1 MSEDAEVRSG
11 PYIGKELSK
20 HSFVV
25 DEPTLVSYYAGLEL
39 TRPGEVDALT
49 PSLIASGPDNAPFGE
64 IAFDNHMGHLWMRQE
79 WALYSPLQTG
89 EQYVTGGRITDI
101 YQKRDRNVVR
111 YSVEVHDAAGNLMV
125 ATQHHQSFL
134 LERPSG
140 EVTFRDP
147 QAKAGARK
155 FIIPEGQRFQPLERT
170 ITLAM
175 CDDFWQ
181 GDKNYHSNREESEK
195 LGFKDVVVG
204 GRMTQPYIASLLED
218 RYGASWWTSGL
229 LDIKFTNPVWLGD
242 TITAHGVE
250 TGVSA
255 DDPKRT
261 SVFLWISK
269 SDDTVVLIANAS
281 VENPD

>member
-11 PYIGKELSK
+11 PYVGKELSK

-25 DEPTLVSYYAGLEL
+25 DEATLASYYEGLQL
-39 TRPGEVDALT
+39 SRPSNKEALM
-49 PSLIASGPDNAPFGE
+49 PSLVASGPDNAPFAE

-79 WALYSPLQTG
+79 WALFGPMQVG
-89 EQYVTGGRITDI
+89 ERYETSGRITDI
-101 YQKRDRNVVR
+101 YQKRDRNVVQ
-111 YSVEVHDAAGNLMV
+111 YTVEARNACGDLLV

-134 LERPSG
+134 LEKPSG

-155 FIIPEGQRFQPLERT
+155 FIIPEGERLDPLERT

-195 LGFKDVVVG
+195 LGFTDVVVG
-204 GRMTQPYIASLLED
+204 GRMTQPYFAALLED
-218 RYGASWWTSGL
+218 RYGASWWNSGR

-250 TGVSA
+250 TGA
-255 DDPKRT
+255 LPEDPKRT
-261 SVFLWISK
+261 SAFLWISK
-269 SDDTVVLIANAS
+269 PDDTVVMIAHAS
-281 VENPD
+281 VATPD